1 MDDGHFSYITKLK
14 KKKKA
19 ARTMHTKKKGKRLYM
34 HDAHS

>member
-14 KKKKA
+14 KKKA
-19 ARTMHTKKKGKRLYM
+19 APTMHTKKKGKRLYM